1 MCWQLNTVGVKPA
14 SEYLK
19 KPLTEKHQTN
29 ATAVTSAVPAVVS
42 VPHSSSQPAAVA
54 SDANISTLSLVS
66 VGPYEE
72 FAVSIVFCVCFLFI
86 SRYVEHLSFIFHVEF
101 LEWLC
106 YGMH

>member
-1 MCWQLNTVGVKPA
+1 MVKPA

-29 ATAVTSAVPAVVS
+29 ATAVTGVIL
-42 VPHSSSQPAAVA
+42 VPHSSAQPAAVA

-72 FAVSIVFCVCFLFI
+72 FAVSIMFCVCFFSSLDVLNI
-86 SRYVEHLSFIFHVEF
+86 
-101 LEWLC
+101 
-106 YGMH
+106 